1 MKPIVL
7 IASLAALL
15 GALGVVLISVRP
27 SLDTESKEYGNEE
40 ARPTEGSGIVL
51 DHSGTAFGEIS
62 VPTDCSNEC
71 ALFPDR
77 SDEQAYCRSVCGLSP
92 IVSEESETPPS
103 PIDSSLEAMIRQK
116 DEAVRLRDLSAC
128 QKIADSNLRTAC
140 VVRVTE
146 DLLE

>member
-1 MKPIVL
+1 MKPLVL

-15 GALGVVLISVRP
+15 GVAGLVFTSVKQNSDP
-27 SLDTESKEYGNEE
+27 LPKEYGNEQS
-40 ARPTEGSGIVL
+40 RPSDGSGVMF

-71 ALFPDR
+71 ALFPEQ
-77 SDEQAYCRSVCGLSP
+77 SDQYAYCRSVCGLSP
-92 IVSEESETPPS
+92 IDPEKPEASRS
-103 PIDSSLEAMIRQK
+103 PVDPSLEAMIRQK
-116 DEAVRLRDLSAC
+116 DEAIRLRDITLC

-140 VVRVTE
+140 EVRVTE